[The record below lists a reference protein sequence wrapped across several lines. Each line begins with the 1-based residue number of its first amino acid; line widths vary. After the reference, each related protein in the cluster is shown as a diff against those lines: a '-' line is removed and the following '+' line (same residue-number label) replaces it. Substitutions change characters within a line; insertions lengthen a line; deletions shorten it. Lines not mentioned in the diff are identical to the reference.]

1 MSQKCVFFS
10 IEYPATF
17 ASTNIFSHQNFS
29 NMKKIFSIP
38 GLMMP
43 FVAFLLSCLSDVPLL
58 GQSHFV
64 KHYNN
69 PVAESDAYVRFSN
82 NFAVNGSSD
91 NSFRILSAGLK
102 TRPSSGTPV
111 LELCFL
117 KDDGT
122 GRPTNPMREIVLDSK
137 VGNNPKV
144 LEIISNSQ
152 GHYIFIRGG
161 NDQEALTYI
170 HLNASGNLITTRI
183 LSWSSSNNQAGTVQI
198 NQVIPITN
206 NSVALV
212 GSLKSGGKSRV
223 YFATVNLTNHV
234 VTSQRQYEI
243 DIDLDNQADN
253 LTGLTIF
260 RYGTLGYFIA
270 GFSGSEYNERPFLMR
285 VNSTGDFTW
294 FRNWQD
300 IEGFILGL
308 GWSDDSKALPNM
320 RLFAGSDGSG
330 STYYGLMYGGETGE
344 LRLIRYNPNVISG
357 SGIIDIHMISG
368 LPAGLHGESYM
379 TDIDQVLTYPTIAV
393 TFVHK
398 LNSNKDFGSGFMAY
412 NLLTH
417 TAFYYNVFDG
427 TAPGGGMRHAFTRK
441 VVDNLPGLQ
450 GNKVPLY
457 VGSESRDVSSTQF
470 MHHLYVRTQPIGSN
484 PLENFECHAGTQ
496 LTIDALDP
504 VNFNLGNYQGQSPYI
519 LLFSSVSLSP
529 TANIGF
535 LAAEY
540 CPGSGFQS
548 PNNMETE
555 RTAPGEEAQQDI
567 LNEVERVRI
576 YSFSGQLLYE
586 ASNLTIQECKDILI
600 GQPGG
605 FYLME
610 RVMRNGER
618 TTEKIFHGQR

>member
-1 MSQKCVFFS
+1 M
-10 IEYPATF
+10 A
-17 ASTNIFSHQNFS
+17 
-29 NMKKIFSIP
+29 
-38 GLMMP
+38 P
-43 FVAFLLSCLSDVPLL
+43 FITLLLSCLSGVCIY

-82 NFAVNGSSD
+82 NFVINGSSD
-91 NSFRILSAGLK
+91 NSFRILSAGFK
-102 TRPSSGTPV
+102 ERPGIGKV
-111 LELCFL
+111 FLELCFL

-122 GRPTNPMREIVLDSK
+122 GRPTNPMREIMLDGKIGS
-137 VGNNPKV
+137 NPKV
-144 LEIISNSQ
+144 LDILSNSQ
-152 GHYIFIRGG
+152 GHYVFIRGG
-161 NDQEALTYI
+161 NDQETLSYI
-170 HLNASGNLITTRI
+170 HLSASGNVITSRV

-198 NQVIPITN
+198 NQVISITN

-212 GSLKSGGKSRV
+212 GSLKSGGQSRV
-223 YFATVNLTNHV
+223 YFATVNLTSHLI
-234 VTSQRQYEI
+234 TSQRQYEI

-253 LTGLTIF
+253 LTGLTIY

-270 GFSGSEYNERPFLMR
+270 GLSGSEYNQHPFLMR
-285 VNSTGDFTW
+285 VNGTGDFTW

-300 IEGFILGL
+300 DEGFTLGL
-308 GWSDDSKALPNM
+308 GRSDDAKALPNM
-320 RLFAGSDGSG
+320 RLFAGSDGGG
-330 STYYGLMYGGETGE
+330 STYYGLMYGGITGE

-357 SGIIDIHMISG
+357 SGIVDIRMIYG
-368 LPAGLHGESYM
+368 LPVGLDGEAYL
-379 TDIDQVLTYPTIAV
+379 TDIDQVLTYPTIV
-393 TFVHK
+393 VPFVHK
-398 LNSNKDFGSGFMAY
+398 LNSSKDFGSGFVAY

-417 TAFYYNVFDG
+417 TAYYYNVFDG
-427 TAPGGGMRHAFTRK
+427 STPGGGMRHAFTRS
-441 VVDNLPGLQ
+441 VIDNLPGLQ

-504 VNFNLGNYQGQSPYI
+504 VNFNFGNYQGQSEYI
-519 LLFSSVSLSP
+519 LLFSSVSLPP

-535 LAAEY
+535 VAAEY

-548 PNNMETE
+548 PDNEEIE
-555 RTAPGEEAQQDI
+555 RTVPGEEAQQDI
-567 LNEVERVRI
+567 LNDVERARI

-586 ASNLTIQECKDILI
+586 ASNLTIRECKDILI

-605 FYLME
+605 LYLME